1 MIRAFSDLDLRSLK
15 TMSGEL
21 VSAVGGT
28 GAASRML
35 HVVNDK
41 GEARAISEPR
51 VSGYC
56 TISDMTRFMPIQ
68 HVVRLEIAAGQ
79 GIVSKWMT
87 DRLVRDGTGTVGDVC
102 DNDLRRISREVSDL
116 IVVTDDALVDGSIS
130 SAERAAMRE
139 AILDLERELASL
151 KAKVTQP

>member
-15 TMSGEL
+15 TMKGEL

-28 GAASRML
+28 RAASQL
-35 HVVNDK
+35 LPTVNDR
-41 GEARAISEPR
+41 GEVRPLSESR
-51 VSGYC
+51 ISGYC
-56 TISDMTRFMPIQ
+56 TVSDMTRFMPIH

-116 IVVTDDALVDGSIS
+116 IVVTDDALADGNIC

-139 AILDLERELASL
+139 AIRDLERELSTL
-151 KAKVTQP
+151 KAKVAQP

>member
-1 MIRAFSDLDLRSLK
+1 MIRPFSDLDMRSLK

-28 GAASRML
+28 GAASLLMP
-35 HVVNDK
+35 VVNDK
-41 GEARAISEPR
+41 GEVHPISEPR

-56 TISDMTRFMPIQ
+56 TTSDMTRFMPIH

-116 IVVTDDALVDGSIS
+116 IVVTDDALADGNIC
-130 SAERAAMRE
+130 SAERGAMRE
-139 AILDLERELASL
+139 AIRDLERELSTL
-151 KAKVTQP
+151 KAKVAQP